1 MILYLLTLFSLFN
14 KLYKFFNHEDFVWRQ
29 WMPTLFSL
37 FICYYFKLDFIYSTF
52 IFRLIGLAI
61 DALLIIIES
70 AGYLVTKGK
79 LKDGWKVYVDVI
91 AMHTFYRMI
100 LKSNWNRVLYYMVD
114 CCIPYYPIV
123 FVLNW
128 CIIPLAYPWV
138 TRKFAFWLWPK
149 CSDYV
154 FKYIPLFFG
163 KLTDFYAVAYNKVL
177 VPSAQVVASG
187 VTEVVKEIF
196 ITISEACENVK
207 GAQKS
212 IDKDSPD
219 YETYDVL
226 YKVVSVGGIFKDIP
240 LNFKSYINNLVS
252 YTQCCMTIKNESGLG
267 FVKNGSI
274 ILNHVDEPIVCN
286 FALSSII
293 EVNNKTITHL
303 LDSVNG
309 ECFMLKNKPT
319 ATRGYIRP
327 KAECKGRN
335 QRPLHN
341 KTLNQVKVS
350 YARRSDSIVLPPVYV
365 DLKGKVLNMDKT
377 QYLEYLKDYN
387 PSGLK
392 YSDGFNPSLVK
403 DVRVSVQRAKTY
415 GALAFSNKIMSLPVI
430 TATSAF
436 SAPKYT
442 KHEAPVTQNTPADVP
457 VWVDEPKET
466 KPVIDNVVEEPKQAE
481 RSEATVET
489 PKQQQRVS
497 KPYGYMAKYSELL
510 EDNFEY
516 VETLKSKKEKFL
528 LIFKRDIRELDDD
541 DLLELRKLIYSYGK
555 AVIELNTIEYVDCN
569 NKLIT
574 LESDEEDMYI
584 MICLPGR
591 MGYKLEKEHKH
602 ENNVYNNV
610 KKSTIKEIDYN
621 ASTEYDSEG
630 EEITQYKVKDINT
643 PEITTTEEEKARNT
657 SFEW

>member
-1 MILYLLTLFSLFN
+1 MFIFNLLTLFSLFN
-14 KLYKFFNHEDFVWRQ
+14 KLYKFLNHEDFVWRQ
-29 WMPTLFSL
+29 FLPTLFSF
-37 FICYYFKLDFIYSTF
+37 FICLYFKLDFIYSTF

-61 DALLIIIES
+61 DALLIIIET

-91 AMHTFYRMI
+91 AMHTFYRI
-100 LKSNWNRVLYYMVD
+100 LLHSKYSRIFEYIVD
-114 CCIPYYPIV
+114 CCIPYYPLV
-123 FVLNW
+123 FILNW

-138 TRKFAFWLWPK
+138 TRKLAFKLW
-149 CSDYV
+149 SN
-154 FKYIPLFFG
+154 FGHYIFEYMPLFFR

-187 VTEVVKEIF
+187 VSEAVKEIF
-196 ITISEACENVK
+196 ITINEACEKVK

-212 IDKDSPD
+212 IDIDSPD

-226 YKVVSVGGIFKDIP
+226 YKVVSVGGIFKVIP

-274 ILNHVDEPIVCN
+274 VLNHIDEPIVCN

-319 ATRGYIRP
+319 ATRGFIRP
-327 KAECKGRN
+327 KTECKGRN
-335 QRPLHN
+335 QRPLHK

-377 QYLEYLKDYN
+377 QYLEYLKDYKH
-387 PSGLK
+387 SGYK

-403 DVRVSVQRAKTY
+403 AVRVSVPCAKTY
-415 GALAFSNKIMSLPVI
+415 GTLASSSKVKSLPVI

-436 SAPKYT
+436 TAPKYET
-442 KHEAPVTQNTPADVP
+442 KYEAPVTQNTPVNVP
-457 VWVDEPKET
+457 VWGNDEPKET
-466 KPVIDNVVEEPKQAE
+466 KPVIDEPKQ
-481 RSEATVET
+481 ET
-489 PKQQQRVS
+489 PKQQPVI
-497 KPYGYMAKYSELL
+497 KPYGYMTKYSELL
-510 EDNFEY
+510 DNDFEY
-516 VETLKSKKEKFL
+516 VETLKSKKDKYL
-528 LIFKRDIRELDDD
+528 LIFSRDISELDDD
-541 DLLELRKLIYSYGK
+541 ELIELRRLIHNCGK
-555 AVIELNTIEYVDCN
+555 AIIELNTIEYVDYN
-569 NKLIT
+569 TNKLIT
-574 LESDEEDMYI
+574 LESDEENMYV

-591 MGYKLEKEHKH
+591 MSFKLEKEHRHK
-602 ENNVYNNV
+602 NNVYNNV
-610 KKSTIKEIDYN
+610 KKSTIKEIDYT
-621 ASTEYDSEG
+621 ASTDYDSEG

-643 PEITTTEEEKARNT
+643 PEITTTEEEKVHNT